1 MTNTDDLTL
10 IELQRAYLDDP
21 ENLDLKDAFLQ
32 RVARWLR
39 LEDDLMEEMPD

>member
-1 MTNTDDLTL
+1 MTNTDDLNL

-32 RVARWLR
+32 RVARWLL
-39 LEDDLMEEMPD
+39 LEDTLEEEPPD